1 MAFSKAL
8 LAPSVPLSDRLMAF
22 SAPDFSAPSTSETW
36 PLLRTRVAFTPV
48 LSVALLIAAASS
60 SMELLPS
67 PSVSILLR
75 SMSKD
80 LPFWLRVRVP
90 WVSMSPL
97 CKPEKD
103 SWWLLASCSTKKS

>member
-1 MAFSKAL
+1 MAFSKAP
-8 LAPSVPLSDRLMAF
+8 LALSVPLSDRLMAF
-22 SAPDFSAPSTSETW
+22 CAPDFSAPSTSETW

-60 SMELLPS
+60 SSELAPS

-80 LPFWLRVRVP
+80 LPFWVSVRVP
-90 WVSMSPL
+90 WVSISL
-97 CKPEKD
+97 VCRPEND
-103 SWWLLASCSTKKS
+103 SWWLVASCSTKKS